1 MKQEKSTKEDK
12 NLLKYFQAALTEE
25 EKVKVEAFCKD
36 EVQYEAVKKLLLQSI
51 YLSGTIKKGYEVN
64 PLINGAFSLA
74 ALAGNNP
81 IPDAEIGAGVR
92 AQWAGV
98 NYLKNAFEVL
108 DQVRSTKA
116 VKPEEEPQ
124 NIAV

>member
-1 MKQEKSTKEDK
+1 MKQEKSTKTDRD
-12 NLLKYFQAALTEE
+12 LLKYFQAALTEE
-25 EKVKVEAFCKD
+25 EKVKVESFCKD

-64 PLINGAFSLA
+64 PSINGAFSLA
-74 ALAGNNP
+74 ALAANNP

-108 DQVRSTKA
+108 DQVRATKVA
-116 VKPEEEPQ
+116 APEPEEQ
-124 NIAV
+124 NPGV